1 MFGVLL
7 RAHHWPL
14 YAAACAGFVGLHAL
28 AGQSLLPVPV
38 PNVGPVEVP
47 LGLFSPLVLA
57 VLLGLHLRSP
67 TRLWDTS
74 PRGHGL
80 VRGGLVVSALLLA
93 VLASTPLL
101 LHGPELWAAAVRNV
115 LGLAGVVLLTAV
127 VAGASKCWMVVF
139 PYALVALLLGTG
151 GNTVTGGRSAH
162 AWWAF
167 VLQDA
172 TDHRGAVLAGLLL
185 CAGRTAYVRYGM
197 RAE

>member
-1 MFGVLL
+1 MAARSPEDPEGAGV
-7 RAHHWPL
+7 
-14 YAAACAGFVGLHAL
+14 HAL
-28 AGQSLLPVPV
+28 LGASQLPVPV
-38 PNVGPVEVP
+38 PNVGPLDVP

-57 VLLGLHLRSP
+57 VLLGLHLRPP

-80 VRGGLVVSALLLA
+80 VRAGLVAGALLLA

-101 LHGPELWAAAVRNV
+101 LHGTALWASGVRNV
-115 LGLAGVVLLTAV
+115 LGLVGMVLLTAV
-127 VAGASKCWMVVF
+127 VAGASRCWMAAF
-139 PYALVALLLGTG
+139 PYALAVLLLGTSG
-151 GNTVTGGRSAH
+151 STITGDRSAH

-172 TDHRGAVLAGLLL
+172 TDSRGGLLAGLLL
-185 CAGRTAYVRYGM
+185 AAGVLAYVRRGM